1 MATFDHVIS
10 IALKLPETEVSTSYN
25 TPAIKV
31 GKKLLARLRE
41 DGVSLAIR
49 ATFEA
54 RSALPLL
61 EPETFSIPAHYANTD
76 MVVIQLPTVKLEEL
90 ERLIFEAWQIVAPKK
105 LKEKNHV

>member
-1 MATFDHVIS
+1 MANFDDVIA
-10 IALKLPETEVSTSYN
+10 IALKLSGTEVSTSYR

-31 GKKLLARLRE
+31 QKKLLARLRE

-61 EPETFSIPAHYANTD
+61 EPETFSIPEHYAKTD
-76 MVVIQLPTVKLEEL
+76 MFVIHLPTVKLGEL
-90 ERLIFEAWQIVAPKK
+90 ERLVFDAWRIAAPKS
-105 LKEKNHV
+105 LKEKNDG